1 MREVRIKD
9 TLSGELTALDSD
21 SEVGIYACGPTVYS
35 RIHIGNARP
44 FVVFSL
50 FARFLR
56 GEGYPTRLV
65 VNVTDINDKIYAA
78 AAEAGEPSAE
88 FAARMTAAYMEDTG
102 RLGLGRP
109 DSEPLASE
117 TVDGIVAL
125 IAELVE
131 GGHAYESG
139 GDVYFRV
146 GSFDGYGKLSN
157 RRPEDMDQ
165 GEEAGAESLKESP
178 LDFALWKSHKEGE
191 DTSWDSP
198 WGPGRPA
205 WHIECSVMAEREL
218 GPSFAIHGGGSDL
231 VFPHHE
237 NEIAQSEAA
246 GRGFARIWMHNG
258 MIETDAEKMSKSE
271 GNIFQLSEAL
281 DRYGREAVVL
291 YLVSGHYRQPL
302 AFSAEQ
308 MEQAVAQVERLRN
321 FFREHPAA
329 EGGRRGSG
337 GLGTS
342 ARGVQ
347 GGSCGRLQHPA
358 GAGRAVRVGRG
369 GEPWRG
375 TGSRRQAALEMVE
388 LLGLESLAE
397 AEEGADEEAERLLA
411 EREEAR
417 AAKDFGRADEIRD
430 RLAELGWEVRDADGR
445 RAPRAEG
452 LRWRGNQTIYGKR
465 PVEEA
470 ERGRRPVHRVWRAPE
485 TLGRGAGAALRVT
498 RPPGRRR
505 RGRSL
510 SLRRPQRAAAQGGR
524 ADRRPRPGPGP
535 PQSRRGLPL
544 GRAGRR
550 RGRRHPR
557 TAGGGGDGGR
567 PARPRRARSST
578 CRSPAS
584 ATSPTG
590 SRRRKRRGS
599 GSGAPTPAPTLLPG
613 MPTSAAPRSS
623 SWVGRGAGFVPV
635 WRPPATASS
644 PCRSAEGSIPSTS
657 PPPRPRCSSRPSAS
671 ERDRRGSNCNGGCTN
686 VCSGLTE

>member
-9 TLSGELTALDSD
+9 TLSGELTALDGEA
-21 SEVGIYACGPTVYS
+21 EVGIYACGPTVYS

-50 FARFLR
+50 LARFLR
-56 GEGYPTRLV
+56 AEGYATRLV
-65 VNVTDINDKIYAA
+65 INVTDINDKIYAA

-88 FAARMTAAYMEDTG
+88 FAARMTEAYMEDTG

-109 DSEPLASE
+109 DAEPLASE

-131 GGHAYESG
+131 GGHAYEAG

-146 GSFDGYGKLSN
+146 ASFDGYGKLSN

-218 GPSFAIHGGGSDL
+218 GPSFAIHGGGTDL

-308 MEQAVAQVERLRN
+308 MEEAVARCERIRN
-321 FFREHPAA
+321 FFRERG
-329 EGGRRGSG
+329 EGESG
-337 GLGTS
+337 GDSRLEAFKDALAEDFNT
-342 ARGVQ
+342 AKALAQMFELIAEANRGPIPGAADQ
-347 GGSCGRLQHPA
+347 LQ
-358 GAGRAVRVGRG
+358 
-369 GEPWRG
+369 
-375 TGSRRQAALEMVE
+375 EMLA

-397 AEEGADEEAERLLA
+397 AEGGADAEAERLLA

-417 AAKDFGRADEIRD
+417 AAKDFDRADAIRD
-430 RLAELGWEVRDADGR
+430 RLAELGWEVRDA
-445 RAPRAEG
+445 EG
-452 LRWRGNQTIYGKR
+452 
-465 PVEEA
+465 
-470 ERGRRPVHRVWRAPE
+470 
-485 TLGRGAGAALRVT
+485 GARL
-498 RPPGRRR
+498 
-505 RGRSL
+505 
-510 SLRRPQRAAAQGGR
+510 
-524 ADRRPRPGPGP
+524 
-535 PQSRRGLPL
+535 
-544 GRAGRR
+544 
-550 RGRRHPR
+550 
-557 TAGGGGDGGR
+557 
-567 PARPRRARSST
+567 
-578 CRSPAS
+578 
-584 ATSPTG
+584 
-590 SRRRKRRGS
+590 
-599 GSGAPTPAPTLLPG
+599 
-613 MPTSAAPRSS
+613 
-623 SWVGRGAGFVPV
+623 VPK
-635 WRPPATASS
+635 A
-644 PCRSAEGSIPSTS
+644 
-657 PPPRPRCSSRPSAS
+657 
-671 ERDRRGSNCNGGCTN
+671 
-686 VCSGLTE
+686 